1 MSVTLDS
8 LKSGKGKG
16 EKWKKVTLEVEV
28 GKRSLRTK
36 LVVRRGR
43 WDPNPLEVDT
53 ELFVHA
59 LEND

>member
-8 LKSGKGKG
+8 LKAGKRKG

-28 GKRSLRTK
+28 GKRSLRAK

-53 ELFVHA
+53 ELFVNA